1 MLNLN
6 RANRNAIMSIV
17 ALIVLIFVLGML
29 KNTSKY
35 QPRPITIKA
44 INEES
49 IFDLE
54 HRLECAPGH
63 TGEGSTYTKSLTPGG
78 LCTSEKLV
86 AEQAG
91 GYEIEDGI
99 GGSLI

>member
-6 RANRNAIMSIV
+6 RANRNAIM
-17 ALIVLIFVLGML
+17 AIFVLIALIFML
-29 KNTSKY
+29 GAMKSVSKY

-44 INEES
+44 ISEKS

-54 HRLECAPGH
+54 NKVECAAGYKD
-63 TGEGSTYTKSLTPGG
+63 GSTYSKALTPGG
-78 LCTSEKLV
+78 LCGARELV
-86 AEQAG
+86 RDHA

>member
-6 RANRNAIMSIV
+6 RTNRNAIVTIV
-17 ALIVLIFVLGML
+17 ALIVVIFVLGML

-35 QPRPITIKA
+35 QPRPIIIKA
-44 INEES
+44 VNEKS

-63 TGEGSTYTKSLTPGG
+63 TSEGSTYTKSLTPGG
-78 LCTSEKLV
+78 LCGSQKLV

-91 GYEIEDGI
+91 YSIEEGI

>member
-1 MLNLN
+1 MINLN

-17 ALIVLIFVLGML
+17 GLIVVIFLLGAL
-29 KNTSKY
+29 KNTSRY
-35 QPRPITIKA
+35 QPRPITIA
-44 INEES
+44 AVNEKS

-54 HRLECAPGH
+54 HKLECAPGH
-63 TGEGSTYTKSLTPGG
+63 TSQGSTYTKSLTPGG
-78 LCTSEKLV
+78 VCGAEKLV

-91 GYEIEDGI
+91 YSIDEGI

>member
-6 RANRNAIMSIV
+6 RANRTAIMALFVLI
-17 ALIVLIFVLGML
+17 ALIFMPGAMKSV
-29 KNTSKY
+29 SKY

-44 INEES
+44 ISEKS
-49 IFDLE
+49 IFHLE
-54 HRLECAPGH
+54 NKVECAAGYKD
-63 TGEGSTYTKSLTPGG
+63 GSTYSKALTPGG
-78 LCTSEKLV
+78 LCGAREMV
-86 AEQAG
+86 RDDA

>member
-1 MLNLN
+1 MINLN
-6 RANRNAIMSIV
+6 RANRNAIMSIL
-17 ALIVLIFVLGML
+17 ALIALIFVLGAL

-44 INEES
+44 INEKAL
-49 IFDLE
+49 FDLE

-63 TGEGSTYTKSLTPGG
+63 TSEGSTYTKSLTPGG
-78 LCTSEKLV
+78 LCGARELV
-86 AEQAG
+86 RDHAS
-91 GYEIEDGI
+91 YEIEDGI